1 MTPSSGTSPVAFY
14 WEVPPPPGT
23 PQDIEFWKSLLN
35 AAAIQNYEAVLDIPK
50 TVDEGVIPPVIM
62 YHRKCRSLF
71 TMKRELEKIS
81 RDNCEAENQL
91 TQERKL
97 ISRQSPGV
105 SRIYAN
111 VCIFCEKVAKYKKGS
126 RSRGLLFNVVTSE
139 LMIPEERLL
148 MLRGRPSDL
157 RGGREG
163 GGSYQKKIVQGKL
176 VRKKIVQKCNH
187 YEKCQH
193 WPKKDL
199 AAPKLP
205 KTKILHKN
213 IVHPPPR

>member
-1 MTPSSGTSPVAFY
+1 
-14 WEVPPPPGT
+14 
-23 PQDIEFWKSLLN
+23 
-35 AAAIQNYEAVLDIPK
+35 
-50 TVDEGVIPPVIM
+50 M

-157 RGGREG
+157 RGGRG
-163 GGSYQKKIVQGKL
+163 GGGGQL
-176 VRKKIVQKCNH
+176 
-187 YEKCQH
+187 
-193 WPKKDL
+193 PKKDRARQTSKKKNHANVQPLRKMPAL
-199 AAPKLP
+199 AKKRSCCPKA
-205 KTKILHKN
+205 TKYKN
-213 IVHPPPR
+213 PAQKHCPPPSPVI